1 MEVCQYRLLQFVVN
15 DKHNATVNCTVAGW
29 NFGGFGWE
37 FITCWMELDD
47 ETDDQIR
54 PEYVRQQSHTS
65 L

>member
-1 MEVCQYRLLQFVVN
+1 MEVRQYASIVYCKMTSTMLP
-15 DKHNATVNCTVAGW
+15 K
-29 NFGGFGWE
+29 FGGVGWE
-37 FITCWMELDD
+37 NITCWMDD

>member
-1 MEVCQYRLLQFVVN
+1 MIVAN
-15 DKHNATVNCTVAGW
+15 DMHNATVIIVPSQHGILVGLVENLSLVGW
-29 NFGGFGWE
+29 SE
-37 FITCWMELDD
+37 D